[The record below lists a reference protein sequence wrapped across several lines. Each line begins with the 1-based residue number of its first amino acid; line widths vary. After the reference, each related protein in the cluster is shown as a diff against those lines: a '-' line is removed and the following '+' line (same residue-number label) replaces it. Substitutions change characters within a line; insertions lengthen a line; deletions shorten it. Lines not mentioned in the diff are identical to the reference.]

1 MMSLLP
7 SCRVVIASL
16 SSLYSLSPMSLVAFT
31 LNWYDVKG
39 FSLRDGS
46 TGEHIN
52 LDDKLQRWILNL
64 LRRRHQKRNVISLRG
79 FFKPNTRHK
88 FQSN

>member
-46 TGEHIN
+46 TGKHIN
-52 LDDKLQRWILNL
+52 LDDKLQHWILNP
-64 LRRRHQKRNVISLRG
+64 
-79 FFKPNTRHK
+79 FKPQTSKEKCNLTAGV
-88 FQSN
+88 FSS